1 LAGVNST
8 TQKSISMHRGL
19 FLAGAVLAFGLL
31 VPVTLRASER
41 WETLEAIHWIE
52 NPNNSS
58 RPGPYGE
65 LGAYQF
71 RQTTWR
77 MHTSVPFSRALDRSA
92 SDDVAIR
99 HYEWLKQGLVRNG
112 LEATP
117 YNIALAWNGGLSA
130 TVRGSV
136 PAAARDYAERVINIA
151 QSLHKTQLAR
161 VASNP

>member
-1 LAGVNST
+1 MS
-8 TQKSISMHRGL
+8 RGL
-19 FLAGAVLAFGLL
+19 LLAGAALAFLFAS
-31 VPVTLRASER
+31 PAMRASER

-58 RPGPYGE
+58 RPGAYGE

-71 RQTTWR
+71 RPSTWR
-77 MHTSVPFSRALDRSA
+77 MHTTVPFSQALNRSA
-92 SDDVAIR
+92 SDRVAVQ
-99 HYEWLKQGLVRNG
+99 HYEWIKQGLVRNG

-130 TVRGSV
+130 TVNGSV

-151 QSLHKTQLAR
+151 RSLHKTQ
-161 VASNP
+161 VASSP